1 MSNHLKSKFMNCNL
15 IHKAMK
21 LFFIFML
28 AFVWG
33 AHATGYS
40 QQQTVSLDLRQ
51 CTVNTLFQ
59 EIWKQTGLRFV
70 YNERDIQGIRPMD
83 IHVENQNVGDLLED
97 LFSDTPCQATFE
109 GDVIYITMRPA
120 VPQSQTETV
129 KLSGTVKDKRGM
141 PLPGV
146 TVIIGNTTTGT
157 ATDIDGCYQL
167 ALPKGTAVEITYSFV
182 GMQSVKYAFDA
193 LADQVHDVVLAEEQ
207 TQLQDVVVI
216 GYGTKSKRDVTSAVT
231 SVTAEDMEKFT
242 NGATTIDNMLGG
254 AMKGVLVQQSSGKP
268 GAAATLNVRGITSP
282 VSGSTNEPLYVIDG
296 VPFFLTKDADGMNP
310 LLTISPN
317 DIKSID
323 VLKDAAATSIYG
335 SRGANGVVII
345 NTVNGQRNQKM
356 RIQASYTLSVANPV
370 KKYKPLN
377 RREFIDLQDQL
388 LQGTVDAVA
397 AGHVDPN
404 NMLAYSPGFM
414 DEMTSEMMMMPYV
427 NLGVTPIYDP
437 NDPWMMTVVGYDYNG
452 INEDYFGTAD
462 TDWVKETQNKNAIT
476 HAYNVGISGGSE
488 STNYSFT
495 FNAINQEGTQINDKL
510 ERYGARIAVDSD
522 ISKRFKAGGSLN
534 YTYSKRRLGSDLSY
548 MYATKEWTFRPDV
561 PVKNEDG
568 TWGTGDGSFMY
579 FSESDLANPVAS
591 RQKQNRNNS
600 SQFIG
605 SSYLEVELIDNLK
618 IRGDINISLFDDHLN
633 SFNPSY
639 SMDDYMAALG
649 EDPLNTMTD
658 SRTQVANTS
667 VTFRADYNLE
677 LDKHRLAFMAGYAWD
692 RTFTES
698 SMYMFTNF
706 PDDDVMTNI
715 SSAGS
720 ADAWTGTKGS
730 SGLNSVFAR
739 VSYNYDEKYLAE
751 FNFRSDVSSKFGPGN
766 KRAYFP
772 ALSLGW
778 RMSQEKFM
786 ENADFVSDLKL
797 RFSIGQT
804 GSTNVADFTYR
815 QFFTRSSNVLYE
827 GQAGIIP
834 STTFPNR
841 DVKWEMTTEYNGG
854 IDFSFFDYRLY
865 GSIDAY
871 YRFTD
876 GALAPS
882 PLPFETGATTFYSNL
897 IDMSNH
903 GLEFEIGA
911 YIIQNEHF
919 TWNSKFN
926 LSFNRNR
933 VEKFNNAN
941 LNEYQ
946 TRAYVEGEPAGLLQG
961 YVVEKIF
968 QSDEE
973 VALLNEA
980 AHAKNP
986 NVYYYQEAG
995 TGAGDYKFKDF
1006 DGDGTITADDQV
1018 IIARPEPRFFG
1029 GFVNTLTYKDFALT
1043 FAFQFS
1049 QGTKALLDQLSID
1062 AYGSLGNSIYRE
1074 LYGNTWTP
1082 EHTDARYARLVVGDP
1097 NGNSRTS
1104 DKYVFNT
1111 SYLRLKNINLSYNVP
1126 QSVLRKINISS
1137 AQIFASL
1144 SNIWTLTQWPGL
1156 DPEVLDTSAGLGGY
1170 TTNSD
1175 PYPLSKTFSVGVR
1188 VEF

>member
-1 MSNHLKSKFMNCNL
+1 
-15 IHKAMK
+15 MK

-97 LFSDTPCQATFE
+97 LFRDTPCQATFE

-193 LADQVHDVVLAEEQ
+193 LADQVYDVVLAEEQ

-356 RIQASYTLSVANPV
+356 RIQAGYTLSVANPV

-427 NLGVTPIYDP
+427 NLGVTPIYDFS
-437 NDPWMMTVVGYDYNG
+437 DPYMPLVVGYDYNG

-579 FSESDLANPVAS
+579 FMESDLANPVAS

-639 SMDDYMAALG
+639 SMDDYMTALG
-649 EDPLNTMTD
+649 EEPLNTMTD

-698 SMYMFTNF
+698 SMFMFSNF
-706 PDDDVMTNI
+706 PDDDVLTNI

-720 ADAWTGTKGS
+720 ADGWSGTKGS

-778 RMSQEKFM
+778 RMSRENFM
-786 ENADFVSDLKL
+786 ENADWVSDLKL

-804 GSTNVADFTYR
+804 GSTNVSDFTYR
-815 QFFTRSSNVLYE
+815 QFFTRSSSVLYE
-827 GQAGIIP
+827 GQPGIIP
-834 STTFPNR
+834 SATFPNR

-911 YIIQNEHF
+911 YIIQNEDF

-961 YVVEKIF
+961 YVVEKMCDTIALHTPF
-968 QSDEE
+968 GHFSSTVTQKGRVLTVCHKLYMAGGTYPPSRYGEFLDFVRQ
-973 VALLNEA
+973 VA
-980 AHAKNP
+980 
-986 NVYYYQEAG
+986 
-995 TGAGDYKFKDF
+995 
-1006 DGDGTITADDQV
+1006 
-1018 IIARPEPRFFG
+1018 
-1029 GFVNTLTYKDFALT
+1029 
-1043 FAFQFS
+1043 
-1049 QGTKALLDQLSID
+1049 QLYD
-1062 AYGSLGNSIYRE
+1062 
-1074 LYGNTWTP
+1074 
-1082 EHTDARYARLVVGDP
+1082 
-1097 NGNSRTS
+1097 
-1104 DKYVFNT
+1104 
-1111 SYLRLKNINLSYNVP
+1111 SYL
-1126 QSVLRKINISS
+1126 VLRK
-1137 AQIFASL
+1137 
-1144 SNIWTLTQWPGL
+1144 
-1156 DPEVLDTSAGLGGY
+1156 E
-1170 TTNSD
+1170 
-1175 PYPLSKTFSVGVR
+1175 
-1188 VEF
+1188 